1 MMDREIEGN
10 GNPCKGS
17 SCMEIPWTE
26 EHGGL
31 QCMGSQELDTTE
43 QLTHTHK
50 MGYAERNEGKAL
62 ETQYKQVF

>member
-1 MMDREIEGN
+1 MATHARDLLAWR
-10 GNPCKGS
+10 S
-17 SCMEIPWTE
+17 
-26 EHGGL
+26 HGQKSMVGYSA
-31 QCMGSQELDTTE
+31 MGSQELDTTE